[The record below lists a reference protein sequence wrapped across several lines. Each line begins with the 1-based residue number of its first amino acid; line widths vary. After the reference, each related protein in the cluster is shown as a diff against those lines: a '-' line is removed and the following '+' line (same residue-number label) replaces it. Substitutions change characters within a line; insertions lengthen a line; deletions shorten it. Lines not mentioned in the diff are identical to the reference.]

1 MINKELETKQK
12 IFEAAEEEFLEK
24 GYGNAK
30 MMAIAK
36 RAGVSHS
43 MLHYHFQSKKNLFQ
57 MIFEQKIQTLS
68 QRFEGINEHQLPFIE
83 AIKFLIE
90 RQFDFFA
97 QNPRLPLFVMNE
109 IISNKK
115 NFNLII
121 KVLGPK
127 TLEIFEMFHKMF
139 DDEIE
144 KGAICTMKFTQLMMN
159 IFSLNVSTFLVLPL
173 FEKIIPNFSNEALK
187 ERRESNVQFIIN
199 GLKP

>member
-121 KVLGPK
+121 EVLGPK
-127 TLEIFEMFHKMF
+127 SLEIFEMFHKMF

>member
-68 QRFEGINEHQLPFIE
+68 QQFEGISEQQLSFTD